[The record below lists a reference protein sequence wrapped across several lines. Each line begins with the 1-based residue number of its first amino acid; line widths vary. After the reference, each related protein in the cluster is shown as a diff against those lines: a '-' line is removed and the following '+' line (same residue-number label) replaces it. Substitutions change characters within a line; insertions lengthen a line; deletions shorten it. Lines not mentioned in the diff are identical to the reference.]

1 MVSWGVIKKNKY
13 IHWFKLITIY
23 IAVFAITHWYL
34 SYYRDM
40 LYALSADEGYIIY
53 GAKRVLDGQIIYK
66 DFFQFYPPGNFYLLA
81 LIYKL
86 FGYSFTVA
94 RESAIIIDSLINVMM
109 FYLSYKAFKA
119 WYAIIPPLFFM
130 ILGFPNWIQ
139 FSHYWTSELFF
150 LFSLI
155 FFLWYLEQKKRYYLY
170 ISGFLIG
177 ITTLFLQMPGLY
189 GGILLLMLLFV
200 LKFHNKDLWKLAINF
215 TISAAVP
222 LIIVFGYLEIKGAF
236 LESIKQQVFVIF
248 NTYPKTF
255 AFNPLDFIF
264 KGIYPLSIFI
274 GVYFFGS
281 ILTLIYFVVF
291 NKHTRNITGII
302 IVGNIVL
309 FLTIAHS
316 MDLEHLLPNIPLF
329 LIILILPFKE
339 LLDYT
344 KQHSIPLYK
353 VFYYL
358 FGTIAV
364 ISVLWS
370 LISIR
375 SNINRINTQAFHIN
389 INGTSLWT
397 FSEKQ
402 AWEIKEF
409 FPKVEE
415 DLHGEKSVFVY
426 PYCSL
431 IYTFLNFDNPT
442 FTEVFPVIT
451 NSLNHYEYSFNRA
464 VQELIKNKTRYIIY
478 CNWPEHYTQMLL
490 ALNKTQYKKN
500 VLDLFVENNYLP
512 LFRINNL
519 ILYKR
524 R

>member
-40 LYALSADEGYIIY
+40 LYSLSADEGYILY

-81 LIYKL
+81 LVYKL

-94 RESAIIIDSLINVMM
+94 RETAIIIDSLINVMV

-139 FSHYWTSELFF
+139 FSHFWTSELFF
-150 LFSLI
+150 LLSLI
-155 FFLWYLEQKKRYYLY
+155 FFLWYLEQDKRYYLY

-177 ITTLFLQMPGLY
+177 ITTLFLQMPGVY
-189 GGILLLMLLFV
+189 GGILLLMLLFI

-215 TISAAVP
+215 TISAAIP
-222 LIIVFGYLEIKGAF
+222 LIIVFGYLAINHAFIDFIKEQF
-236 LESIKQQVFVIF
+236 FIIF
-248 NTYPKTF
+248 NVYPKTA

-264 KGIYPLSIFI
+264 KGVYPANIFI

-302 IVGNIVL
+302 ITGNMVL
-309 FLTIAHS
+309 FLTIVYS

-329 LIILILPFKE
+329 LIMIILPFKG

-364 ISVLWS
+364 ISIIWS

-389 INGTSLWT
+389 INGTPLWT
-397 FSEKQ
+397 FNEKQ

-415 DLHGEKSVFVY
+415 DLHGEKNVFVY
-426 PYCSL
+426 PYCPLVYS
-431 IYTFLNFDNPT
+431 FLELNNPA
-442 FTEVFPVIT
+442 FTDMIPTVMDVPD
-451 NSLNHYEYSFNRA
+451 YGRYSFNRA

-490 ALNKTQYKKN
+490 ALNKRQYKKN
-500 VLDLFVENNYLP
+500 VMDLFVENNYFP
-512 LFRINNL
+512 LFRINDL